1 MDSVPHTDAQIT
13 VPEAARRLGLPGEQV
28 YRMIF
33 RGELIGGP
41 HEDGAVYVSA
51 VSVEE
56 YVAHHM
62 LDRRSSGRT
71 PTRSANL

>member
-1 MDSVPHTDAQIT
+1 MGSVTQSDAQMT
-13 VPEAARRLGLPGEQV
+13 VPEAARRLGLAGEQV

-41 HEDGAVYVSA
+41 REDGVVYVSV

-56 YVAHHM
+56 YVAHHVAGQAEQ
-62 LDRRSSGRT
+62 R
-71 PTRSANL
+71 

>member
-1 MDSVPHTDAQIT
+1 MDFVTHTDAQIT

-33 RGELIGGP
+33 HGDLIGGP
-41 HEDGAVYVSA
+41 HEDGAVYVSV

-56 YVAHHM
+56 YAANHVAGQAEQ
-62 LDRRSSGRT
+62 R
-71 PTRSANL
+71 

>member
-1 MDSVPHTDAQIT
+1 MRLGASNVESVTQSDAQIT

-41 HEDGAVYVSA
+41 GEDGAVYVSA

-56 YVAHHM
+56 YVAQHVTGHAEP
-62 LDRRSSGRT
+62 R
-71 PTRSANL
+71 

>member
-1 MDSVPHTDAQIT
+1 MDSVPHADAQIT

-33 RGELIGGP
+33 RDELIGGP

-62 LDRRSSGRT
+62 TGQAEQR
-71 PTRSANL
+71 